1 MKLADFIIFFL
12 IDSFDDIFLKFIE
25 ARSQKIKVF
34 TEQATHVCKHIAY
47 FLRHCLS
54 ESTLKLRYHR
64 LDYASDILFVCLIL
78 RYEKPYSPMV
88 SHISSHFDTNCLILR
103 HSLASNVPG
112 VSDSVSLYRSS
123 HYSKSLFSN
132 TQQADIEAD
141 AAAMLSHISGVL

>member
-1 MKLADFIIFFL
+1 MCAARGVILDACLAHREGMCRARGMSATGCHARQRYPCKFYTIGMMGVGRPPHSGL
-12 IDSFDDIFLKFIE
+12 I
-25 ARSQKIKVF
+25 
-34 TEQATHVCKHIAY
+34 
-47 FLRHCLS
+47 
-54 ESTLKLRYHR
+54 
-64 LDYASDILFVCLIL
+64 CLIL

-88 SHISSHFDTNCLILR
+88 SHISSHFETNCLILR

-141 AAAMLSHISGVL
+141 AADMLSHISGVL